1 MWFQTIFAVRDTIR
15 CLTDSYLDY
24 YRAPRLNDTSPYYN
38 ASIHVTL
45 LLARLLRNSL
55 LIHFAIYDLCL

>member
-24 YRAPRLNDTSPYYN
+24 YRAPRLNDTTPYYN

-45 LLARLLRNSL
+45 LSARLLRNL
-55 LIHFAIYDLCL
+55 